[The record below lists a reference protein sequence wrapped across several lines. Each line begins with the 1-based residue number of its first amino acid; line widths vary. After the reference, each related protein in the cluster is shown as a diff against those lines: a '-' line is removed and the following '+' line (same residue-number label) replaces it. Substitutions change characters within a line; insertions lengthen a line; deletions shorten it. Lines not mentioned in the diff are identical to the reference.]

1 MNSAIDFA
9 KIANP
14 EAQAGSN
21 MAFAVGFFFSA
32 RAITVLV
39 AAQFL
44 GMEART
50 GAALNLV
57 LNFLLLVVVI
67 FHSMGPGM
75 QPVKPVLR
83 IPAVRWVL
91 IYLLF
96 SCCSLA
102 WSVTVSPASSLS
114 YWSGLASDVAI
125 VILLLCGNP
134 SPGIPQSLMKGFI
147 WSTCL
152 LSLVAWLMPAQTDL
166 RLGDPDYFNTN
177 QIANLCAFAILFA
190 QYLTR
195 RNDGKWSLVILF
207 LVVTMVR
214 SLSKTTLAAFFLS
227 EIFLVV
233 RIRQSAG
240 SRRWR
245 SPQVRSFSRW
255 LFGAFS
261 KPTMTCT
268 PRPAIRPKH
277 SRDARPSGRIAS
289 TQASK
294 KPWLGNGFDSMW
306 KVVPPFGSEQ
316 FEAAHAEN
324 ELLQQFYAYGSVGVA
339 LLFCLYGS
347 LWWCIRKLN
356 NRSERL
362 ILLTLLLYVLIRG
375 LAEAEPFDLLLPLWV
390 VTLVAVL
397 VARGTSRAEEPVA
410 ITSTAAEFGFSQGP
424 ERSLDPQSPGICY

>member
-39 AAQFL
+39 AAQFF

-83 IPAVRWVL
+83 LPAVRWVL
-91 IYLLF
+91 IYLLL

-195 RNDGKWSLVILF
+195 RNDGKWGIVILF

-233 RIRQSAG
+233 RDQAISRKQKMALAAG
-240 SRRWR
+240 TVVLALAFWG
-245 SPQVRSFSRW
+245 
-255 LFGAFS
+255 LFEAYYDVYTTAGNQAE
-261 KPTMTCT
+261 TLTGRT
-268 PRPAIRPKH
+268 AIWAYCF
-277 SRDARPSGRIAS
+277 DAGLE
-289 TQASK
+289 

-316 FEAAHAEN
+316 FEARHAEN